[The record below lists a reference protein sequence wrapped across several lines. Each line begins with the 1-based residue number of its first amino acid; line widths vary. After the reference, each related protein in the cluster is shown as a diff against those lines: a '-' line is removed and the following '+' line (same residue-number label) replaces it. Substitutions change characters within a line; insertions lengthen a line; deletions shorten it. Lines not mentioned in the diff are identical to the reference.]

1 MNALVPVKKG
11 APLYWKILRRGLWQS
26 GREVFDSQ
34 PTDKKRKNPSGWTG
48 VIYVR
53 DMRNVKPPSS
63 LLQYRDEA
71 MSIGVSLCGRVAM
84 DK

>member
-1 MNALVPVKKG
+1 MTVK
-11 APLYWKILRRGLWQS
+11 
-26 GREVFDSQ
+26 